1 MSHEIRTPLNGMIG
15 MVDLL
20 LSSDLSD
27 KLADDDP
34 VNREVL
40 LGMLEVCG
48 ESAVAVETVRQALDA
63 LRGTSF
69 DLVFMDCE
77 MPEMDG
83 ITATREIRRHAM
95 TRSDGT
101 QIRIVALTAHALD
114 THRIS
119 CAAAGMDDYISKP
132 VSLEQ
137 IAQALK
143 RWMPIVSSRA
153 A

>member
-1 MSHEIRTPLNGMIG
+1 
-15 MVDLL
+15 
-20 LSSDLSD
+20 
-27 KLADDDP
+27 
-34 VNREVL
+34 VL

-48 ESAVAVETVRQALDA
+48 ESAVAVETGRQALDA

-83 ITATREIRRHAM
+83 ITATREIRRQAM

-101 QIRIVALTAHALD
+101 PIRIVALTAHALD
-114 THRIS
+114 THRVS
-119 CAAAGMDDYISKP
+119 CADAGMDDYISKP
-132 VSLEQ
+132 VSVEQ

-143 RWMPIVSSRA
+143 RWMPLASSRA